1 MNFHMHLKYLSTK
14 YTCTIVYWEPTS
26 RRSLPHHLTQFQDGC
41 RLSFPYIVRANL
53 TKDITSPSNSIPR
66 RLPSFLPLYCE
77 SQPHKGYYLTF
88 KLNSMTVAVFP
99 SLIFPFHFPPSPVY
113 PTVFSIC
120 FFPGFIAIFIL
131 LSSNSNNNN
140 SKCFCQLIVSIQASS
155 FKNIS

>member
-1 MNFHMHLKYLSTK
+1 MHILFVKKQIKMNEFSHASEIFVDKIYMHYSIL
-14 YTCTIVYWEPTS
+14 
-26 RRSLPHHLTQFQDGC
+26 
-41 RLSFPYIVRANL
+41 RANL
-53 TKDITSPSNSIPR
+53 KKVITSPSNSIPR